1 MAMSILREHGGSFF
15 PNAFLDLDNALEKS
29 TLIFNPGKARNIA
42 FTGKWSVFDF
52 GIVKIYAGMR
62 ASTSENERH
71 GLRTHLRYS
80 SAFTETAATQ
90 IMKTNQRAVL

>member
-1 MAMSILREHGGSFF
+1 MGTFSQCILGPRQRFGKVNRDIYFF
-15 PNAFLDLDNALEKS
+15 H
-29 TLIFNPGKARNIA
+29 PGKARNIA
-42 FTGKWSVFDF
+42 FTGKRSVFDL

-80 SAFTETAATQ
+80 SAFTETGATQ
-90 IMKTNQRAVL
+90 ITKTNQRAAL